1 MRPIVNEKTEY
12 NDLVMM
18 FGQEYDMPPE
28 SEYLKQEEVEYRC
41 PYIDRCPAKAKC
53 FATATSA
60 PLRKDSI
67 LNVKCRLLHNKKIP
81 IYAAYAVKVRK
92 VS

>member
-1 MRPIVNEKTEY
+1 MRLIVSEETEY
-12 NDLVMM
+12 KDLIAM
-18 FGQEYDMPPE
+18 FGQAYPMPPE

-60 PLRKDSI
+60 PLSEDSI

-92 VS
+92 AS